1 MVYKHSTLGGDL
13 ARPDHRRK
21 IRQSWR
27 WSKGRKMNIKI
38 ILNGGLKT
46 CCKSYSKEYIHD
58 AVKSWLTEKDA
69 LEVIDVQEQA
79 YELDELAAY
88 AKQFFQENTFPIV
101 YIDDRLIAIGQIPDK
116 NSLFEVSAKLD
127 DYQITR
133 EAIYK
138 AAKEY
143 ELVPAEQEA
152 DEV

>member
-1 MVYKHSTLGGDL
+1 M

-21 IRQSWR
+21 KGKIRDGA
-27 WSKGRKMNIKI
+27 KEKKMNIKI

-46 CCKSYSKEYIHD
+46 CCKSYSKEYIHE
-58 AVKSWLTEKDA
+58 AVKSWLTDKDV
-69 LEVIDVQEQA
+69 LEVVDVREQA
-79 YELDELAAY
+79 YKLDELAAY

-127 DYQITR
+127 EYQITR

-152 DEV
+152 EEV